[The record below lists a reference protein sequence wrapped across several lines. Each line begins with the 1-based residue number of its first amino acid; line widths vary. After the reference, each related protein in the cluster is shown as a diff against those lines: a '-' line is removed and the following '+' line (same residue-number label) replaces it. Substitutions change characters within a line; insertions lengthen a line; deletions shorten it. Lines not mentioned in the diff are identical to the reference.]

1 MKTHFFKRSKIDTF
15 TKSIFMKV
23 TKLLFGLI
31 FTFLLV
37 HNSIVAQEK
46 TDSISKINTRL
57 ITPPYLQKGDTIAIV
72 APAGILTN
80 RKDVIDKAKAL
91 AESWGLHVVYGKHL
105 FDTAGHFSATDE
117 QRAEDFQKALN
128 NPNIKA
134 IWAGRGGYGTVRI
147 LDRLDFANFKER
159 PKWVIGYSDI
169 TALHS
174 HIHALG
180 FETIH
185 AMMGTSLGDDPNVI
199 VETVSSFK
207 KTLFGEKLSYSLVS
221 VKENR
226 KGNGK
231 GQIIG
236 GNLALLASMLGSNSE
251 MNADDKILFIEE
263 VGEYKYSIDRMLQS
277 LKRAGFFEKCKGLI
291 VGDIS
296 NIKTNSTKWG
306 SSIEQ
311 LIYDVVAEYDFPI
324 LYQFPA
330 GHESDNRSLIFGRTI
345 DMNVTKKGI
354 STVVF
359 EK

>member
-1 MKTHFFKRSKIDTF
+1 MKTVK
-15 TKSIFMKV
+15 
-23 TKLLFGLI
+23 
-31 FTFLLV
+31 FLL
-37 HNSIVAQEK
+37 IVIFSVVFTNNQLLAQE
-46 TDSISKINTRL
+46 NTNL
-57 ITPPYLQKGDTIAIV
+57 ITPPYLEKGDTIAIV
-72 APAGILTN
+72 APAGKLTT
-80 RKDVIDKAKAL
+80 RKDVIDKAKQL

-105 FDTAGHFSATDE
+105 FDTSGHFSATDKE
-117 QRAEDFQKALN
+117 RTSDFQKAMD

-147 LDRLDFANFKER
+147 LDRLDFTKFKES

-174 HIHALG
+174 HLNVLG
-180 FETIH
+180 YETIH
-185 AMMGTSLGDDPNVI
+185 AMMGTSLADDSEKI
-199 VETVSSFK
+199 VETLKSFK
-207 KTLFGEKLSYSLVS
+207 KSIFGEKLSYSLVS

-236 GNLALLASMLGSNSE
+236 GNLSLLASMLGSESQ
-251 MNADDKILFIEE
+251 MNGDGKILFIEE
-263 VGEYKYSIDRMLQS
+263 VGEYKYSMDRMLRS
-277 LKRAGFFEKCKGLI
+277 LKRAGFFEKCNGII

-306 SSIEQ
+306 SSMEQ

-330 GHESDNRSLIFGRTI
+330 GHEADNRSLIFGRNI
-345 DMNVTKKGI
+345 EMNVTKKGI

-359 EK
+359 DK

>member
-1 MKTHFFKRSKIDTF
+1 MKTL
-15 TKSIFMKV
+15 
-23 TKLLFGLI
+23 KLLLI
-31 FTFLLV
+31 VIFSFVLTNNQLL
-37 HNSIVAQEK
+37 AQEN
-46 TDSISKINTRL
+46 SNL

-72 APAGILTN
+72 APAGKLTT

-105 FDTAGHFSATDE
+105 FDTSGHFSATDE
-117 QRAEDFQKALN
+117 ERTADFQKAMD

-147 LDRLDFANFKER
+147 LDRLDFTKFKES
-159 PKWVIGYSDI
+159 PKWIIGYSDI

-174 HIHALG
+174 HLNVLG
-180 FETIH
+180 YETIH
-185 AMMGTSLGDDPNVI
+185 AMMGTSLADDPEKI
-199 VETVSSFK
+199 VETLKSFK
-207 KTLFGEKLSYSLVS
+207 KSIFGEKLSYSLVS

-226 KGNGK
+226 KGKGK

-236 GNLALLASMLGSNSE
+236 GNLSLLASMLGSESQ
-251 MNADDKILFIEE
+251 MNGDGKILFIEE
-263 VGEYKYSIDRMLQS
+263 VGEYKYSMDRMLRS
-277 LKRAGFFEKCKGLI
+277 LKRAGFFEKCNGII

-330 GHESDNRSLIFGRTI
+330 GHEADNRALIFGRNI
-345 DMNVTKKGI
+345 EMHITKKGI

-359 EK
+359 DK

>member
-1 MKTHFFKRSKIDTF
+1 MKTL
-15 TKSIFMKV
+15 
-23 TKLLFGLI
+23 KLLLI
-31 FTFLLV
+31 VIFSFVLTNNQLL
-37 HNSIVAQEK
+37 AQEN
-46 TDSISKINTRL
+46 SNL

-72 APAGILTN
+72 APAGKLTT

-105 FDTAGHFSATDE
+105 FDTSGHFSATDE
-117 QRAEDFQKALN
+117 ERTADFQKAMD

-147 LDRLDFANFKER
+147 LDRLDFTKFKES
-159 PKWVIGYSDI
+159 PKWIIGYSDI

-174 HIHALG
+174 HLNVLG
-180 FETIH
+180 YETIH
-185 AMMGTSLGDDPNVI
+185 AMMGTSLADDPEKI
-199 VETVSSFK
+199 VETLKSFK
-207 KTLFGEKLSYSLVS
+207 KSIFGEKLSYSLVS

-226 KGNGK
+226 KGKGK

-236 GNLALLASMLGSNSE
+236 GNLSLLASMLGSESQ
-251 MNADDKILFIEE
+251 MNGDGKILFIEE
-263 VGEYKYSIDRMLQS
+263 VGEYKYSMDRMLRS
-277 LKRAGFFEKCKGLI
+277 LKRAGFFEKCNGII

-330 GHESDNRSLIFGRTI
+330 GHEADNRALIFGRNI
-345 DMNVTKKGI
+345 EMHVTKKGI

-359 EK
+359 DK

>member
-1 MKTHFFKRSKIDTF
+1 MKTL
-15 TKSIFMKV
+15 
-23 TKLLFGLI
+23 KLLLI
-31 FTFLLV
+31 VIFSFVLTNNQLL
-37 HNSIVAQEK
+37 AQEN
-46 TDSISKINTRL
+46 SNL

-72 APAGILTN
+72 APAGKLTT

-91 AESWGLHVVYGKHL
+91 AESWGLHVVYGKYL
-105 FDTAGHFSATDE
+105 FDTSGHFSATDE
-117 QRAEDFQKALN
+117 ERTADFQKAMD

-147 LDRLDFANFKER
+147 LDRLDFTKFKES
-159 PKWVIGYSDI
+159 PKWIIGYSDI

-174 HIHALG
+174 HLNVLG
-180 FETIH
+180 YETIH
-185 AMMGTSLGDDPNVI
+185 AMMGTSLADDPEKI
-199 VETVSSFK
+199 VETLKSFK
-207 KTLFGEKLSYSLVS
+207 KSIFGEKLSYSLVS

-226 KGNGK
+226 KGKGK

-236 GNLALLASMLGSNSE
+236 GNLSLLASMLGSESQ
-251 MNADDKILFIEE
+251 MNGDGKILFIEE
-263 VGEYKYSIDRMLQS
+263 VGEYKYSMDRMLRS
-277 LKRAGFFEKCKGLI
+277 LKRAGFFEKCNGII

-330 GHESDNRSLIFGRTI
+330 GHEADNRALIFGRNI
-345 DMNVTKKGI
+345 EMHVTKKGI

-359 EK
+359 DK

>member
-1 MKTHFFKRSKIDTF
+1 MKTVK
-15 TKSIFMKV
+15 
-23 TKLLFGLI
+23 
-31 FTFLLV
+31 FLL
-37 HNSIVAQEK
+37 IVIFSVVFTNNQLLAQE
-46 TDSISKINTRL
+46 NTNL
-57 ITPPYLQKGDTIAIV
+57 ITPPYLEKGDTIAIV
-72 APAGILTN
+72 APAGKLTT
-80 RKDVIDKAKAL
+80 RKDVIDKAKQL

-105 FDTAGHFSATDE
+105 FDTSGHFSATDKE
-117 QRAEDFQKALN
+117 RTSDFQKAMD

-147 LDRLDFANFKER
+147 LDRLDFTKFKES

-174 HIHALG
+174 HLNVLG
-180 FETIH
+180 YETIH
-185 AMMGTSLGDDPNVI
+185 AMMGTSLADDSEKI
-199 VETVSSFK
+199 VKTLKSFK
-207 KTLFGEKLSYSLVS
+207 KSIFGEKLSYSLVS

-236 GNLALLASMLGSNSE
+236 GNLSLLASMLGSESQ
-251 MNADDKILFIEE
+251 MNGDGKILFIEE
-263 VGEYKYSIDRMLQS
+263 VGEYKYSMDRMLRS
-277 LKRAGFFEKCKGLI
+277 LKRAGFFEKCNGII

-306 SSIEQ
+306 SSMEQ

-330 GHESDNRSLIFGRTI
+330 GHEADNRSLIFGRNI
-345 DMNVTKKGI
+345 EMNVTKKGI

-359 EK
+359 DK

>member
-1 MKTHFFKRSKIDTF
+1 MKTL
-15 TKSIFMKV
+15 
-23 TKLLFGLI
+23 KLLLI
-31 FTFLLV
+31 VIFSFVLTNNQLL
-37 HNSIVAQEK
+37 AQEN
-46 TDSISKINTRL
+46 SNL

-72 APAGILTN
+72 APAGKLTT

-105 FDTAGHFSATDE
+105 FDTSGHFSATDE
-117 QRAEDFQKALN
+117 ERTADFQKAMD

-147 LDRLDFANFKER
+147 LDRLDFTKFKES
-159 PKWVIGYSDI
+159 PKWIIGYSDI

-174 HIHALG
+174 HLNVLG
-180 FETIH
+180 YETIH
-185 AMMGTSLGDDPNVI
+185 AMMGTSLADDPEKI
-199 VETVSSFK
+199 VETLKSFK
-207 KTLFGEKLSYSLVS
+207 KSIFGEKLSYSLVS

-226 KGNGK
+226 KGKGK

-236 GNLALLASMLGSNSE
+236 GNLSLLASMLGSESQ
-251 MNADDKILFIEE
+251 MNGDGKILFIEE
-263 VGEYKYSIDRMLQS
+263 VGEYKYSMDRMLRS
-277 LKRAGFFEKCKGLI
+277 LKRAGFFEKCNGII

-311 LIYDVVAEYDFPI
+311 LVYDVVAEYDFPI

-330 GHESDNRSLIFGRTI
+330 GHEADNRALIFGRNI
-345 DMNVTKKGI
+345 EMHVTKKGI

-359 EK
+359 DK